1 VSEPLSFA
9 RFKSTHHFI
18 LELILTSLHRSPTS
32 FTQIYGQYI
41 RKLSKAT
48 QERLAQAN
56 SIAEECLSTMTTV
69 RSFACGPAEGRLYRG
84 KLDEYYALNKQEAR
98 AYAAYAV
105 ATTLLPNLVTALVLF
120 YGGQLVLNQD
130 GLTSGQLVSFLLLL
144 GSLSEGFSNMG
155 SIFSSI
161 TQALGAADKVFE
173 LIRRPPKS
181 TPLPEPPLAPPTC
194 RGEVELRDVV
204 FRYPA
209 RPAFPVLRKLNMIA
223 KPGQVVAL
231 VGPSGGGKSSCVAL
245 LENFYEPESGM
256 VLLDGRKVQE
266 YDPHWFHRH
275 VSIVSQEPVLYAR
288 SIRQNILFGLEG
300 EPDEPT
306 EEEIRQAAVLAG
318 AHEFI
323 MGLSEG
329 YDTQVGERGVC
340 LSGGQKQRIAI
351 ARALCRKPQVLLL
364 VSNACGFCRGRH
376 KVPGLTILIISL
388 PPPPLYPQD
397 EATSA
402 LVSTSVFCVW
412 GGGDYG

>member
-1 VSEPLSFA
+1 
-9 RFKSTHHFI
+9 
-18 LELILTSLHRSPTS
+18 
-32 FTQIYGQYI
+32 
-41 RKLSKAT
+41 
-48 QERLAQAN
+48 
-56 SIAEECLSTMTTV
+56 
-69 RSFACGPAEGRLYRG
+69 
-84 KLDEYYALNKQEAR
+84 
-98 AYAAYAV
+98 
-105 ATTLLPNLVTALVLF
+105 
-120 YGGQLVLNQD
+120 
-130 GLTSGQLVSFLLLL
+130 
-144 GSLSEGFSNMG
+144 MG

-181 TPLPEPPLAPPTC
+181 TPLPESPLAPATC

-209 RPAFPVLRKLNMIA
+209 RPAHPVLHKLNMIA

-245 LENFYEPESGM
+245 LQSHYEPESGM

-306 EEEIRQAAVLAG
+306 REEIRQAAVLAG

-351 ARALCRKPQVLLL
+351 ARALCRKPRVLLL
-364 VSNACGFCRGRH
+364 VSNGVGVLVELGRRTH
-376 KVPGLTILIISL
+376 GQNDASL
-388 PPPPLYPQD
+388 PLP
-397 EATSA
+397 
-402 LVSTSVFCVW
+402 
-412 GGGDYG
+412 